1 MTNLSRH
8 PQTAIHV
15 RTVSKSFGH
24 MGTHALRD
32 VSFTVDEGQF
42 AVLLGPSGCG
52 KTTLLRMLGGLI
64 EANHGDVRVH
74 GHAPVPGPKIGM
86 VFQSFRLVPWM
97 TVAQNV
103 NFALGPLS
111 LAKSERRDRVH
122 QVLGRVGLARFHS
135 AYPHMLSGG
144 MMQRVALA
152 RALVCEPR
160 VLLMDEPFAA
170 LDAHTRELMQNE
182 LRRLVDRQGITTVF
196 VTHSVDE
203 ALILGNQI
211 IILSPRPGRV
221 VEHLPVKFR
230 DRAAHDDPR
239 DQIGF
244 AETRKYLANRLKDLV
259 LNDPGSDFYDP
270 SRSHNTMSARHI
282 VNMSDPDTKTG
293 LHTTGDVVAFVKH

>member
-1 MTNLSRH
+1 MRNLSRH

-15 RTVSKSFGH
+15 RTLSKSFGH
-24 MGTHALRD
+24 MGKHALRD

-64 EANHGDVRVH
+64 EADHGDVRVH

-270 SRSHNTMSARHI
+270 SRSPNTMSARHI
-282 VNMSDPDTKTG
+282 VNMKDPDTRSG